1 VTDVLHERG
10 LELVER
16 ENLAGTVPS
25 FDDLIA
31 SDVDAVAIF
40 TQRWT
45 HGPLV
50 VRALRAG
57 KHVYSAVPMAMTED
71 EIAAIIEAVRETG
84 LTYMM
89 GETSYYNQ
97 LEQLAG
103 RLVDG
108 IFLCST
114 VFEPDL
120 RNLDIAGIPIVML
133 NNRAGI
139 PSRDSVGVDLLHGAH
154 LAVEHLAEH
163 GYDEI
168 GIVMG
173 GTAGDAEDGREAGWR
188 KSLERLSL
196 APGPI
201 ARGLFTPGGGY
212 QAMQRLIRS
221 GAVPRS
227 LFVSSDQMSR
237 GVLKAT
243 LEAGL
248 KVPEDVA
255 IVSFDGSID
264 AAYSWP
270 TLTTVAQPLAEMA
283 EAAVDALLSPPH
295 DPVHR
300 VVEAHLVVGRSCGC

>member
-1 VTDVLHERG
+1 MVTER
-10 LELVER
+10 
-16 ENLAGTVPS
+16 
-25 FDDLIA
+25 
-31 SDVDAVAIF
+31 
-40 TQRWT
+40 
-45 HGPLV
+45 
-50 VRALRAG
+50 
-57 KHVYSAVPMAMTED
+57 
-71 EIAAIIEAVRETG
+71 
-84 LTYMM
+84 
-89 GETSYYNQ
+89 NQ

-139 PSRDSVGVDLLHGAH
+139 PSRDSVGVGLLHGAH

-201 ARGLFTPGGGY
+201 ARGLFTPGGRY

-248 KVPEDVA
+248 QVPEDVA